1 MARWR
6 FLGDERLYA
15 ALHDFLISHSD
26 EYLKAVLSHLQI
38 SMLSVLIAILIAVPL
53 GIAGS
58 RLSPI
63 QWLLTE
69 FFGLLRIIPSLAV
82 LFICIPLLGTGVLPA
97 AVALIILAIPPVLIN
112 TILSFQ
118 NIPDAV
124 LETATGMG
132 MGRWSRFWEVELPL
146 ASPLILTGIRTATI
160 EVIAS
165 ATLAAYIGGGG
176 LGEIIF
182 TGLGLYRLDLL
193 IIGGSSVAVLSLL
206 ADLTFFLIEQ
216 CITRY
221 QRV

>member
-1 MARWR
+1 MYVS
-6 FLGDERLYA
+6 LQ
-15 ALHDFLISHSD
+15 DFLMSHSD

-38 SMLSVLIAILIAVPL
+38 SILSILIAILIAVPL

-69 FFGLLRIIPSLAV
+69 FFGLLRIIPSLAI

-97 AVALIILAIPPVLIN
+97 AVALIILAIPPILIN
-112 TILSFQ
+112 TVLSFQ
-118 NIPDAV
+118 SIPDAV

-132 MGRWSRFWEVELPL
+132 MGRWGRFWEVELPL
-146 ASPLILTGIRTATI
+146 ALPLILTGVRTATI

-193 IIGGSSVAVLSLL
+193 IIGGASVAILSLL

>member
-1 MARWR
+1 M
-6 FLGDERLYA
+6 YA
-15 ALHDFLISHSD
+15 ALQDFLMSHSD

-38 SMLSVLIAILIAVPL
+38 SILSVLTAILIAVPL
-53 GIAGS
+53 GIAAS

-69 FFGLLRIIPSLAV
+69 FFGLLRIIPSLAI
-82 LFICIPLLGTGVLPA
+82 LFICIPLLGIGVLPA
-97 AVALIILAIPPVLIN
+97 AVALIILAIPPILIN
-112 TILSFQ
+112 TVLSFQ

-132 MGRWSRFWEVELPL
+132 MGRWGRFWEVELPL
-146 ASPLILTGIRTATI
+146 ALPLILTGVRTATI

-193 IIGGSSVAVLSLL
+193 IIGGASVAILSLL

>member
-1 MARWR
+1 M
-6 FLGDERLYA
+6 YA
-15 ALHDFLISHSD
+15 ALQDFLMSHSD

-38 SMLSVLIAILIAVPL
+38 SILSVLTAILIAVPL
-53 GIAGS
+53 GIAAS

-69 FFGLLRIIPSLAV
+69 FFGLLRIIPSLAI
-82 LFICIPLLGTGVLPA
+82 LFICIPLLGIGVLPA
-97 AVALIILAIPPVLIN
+97 AVALIILAIPPILIN
-112 TILSFQ
+112 TVLSFQ

-132 MGRWSRFWEVELPL
+132 LGIWGRFWEVELPL
-146 ASPLILTGIRTATI
+146 ALPLILTGVRTATI

-193 IIGGSSVAVLSLL
+193 IIGGASVAILSLL

>member
-1 MARWR
+1 MQ
-6 FLGDERLYA
+6 
-15 ALHDFLISHSD
+15 ALQDFLMSHSD

-38 SMLSVLIAILIAVPL
+38 SILSILIAILIAVPL

-69 FFGLLRIIPSLAV
+69 FFGLLRIIPSLAI

-97 AVALIILAIPPVLIN
+97 AVALIILAIPPILIN
-112 TILSFQ
+112 TVLSFQ
-118 NIPDAV
+118 SIPDAV

-132 MGRWSRFWEVELPL
+132 MGRWGRFWEVELPL
-146 ASPLILTGIRTATI
+146 ALPLILTGVRTATI

-193 IIGGSSVAVLSLL
+193 IIGGASVAILSLL